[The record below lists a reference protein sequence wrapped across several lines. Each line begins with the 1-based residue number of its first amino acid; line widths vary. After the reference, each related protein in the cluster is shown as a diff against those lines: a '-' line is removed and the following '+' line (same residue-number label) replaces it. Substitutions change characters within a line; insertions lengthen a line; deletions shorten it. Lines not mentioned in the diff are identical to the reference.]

1 MLPSGG
7 DSGELQMH
15 RGFWALAVAQGNL
28 VDLSLF
34 ADLGMGICLRHA
46 KGLGACRHWLPVA

>member
-28 VDLSLF
+28 VDLSLLTLVWGSASGMQGDLVP
-34 ADLGMGICLRHA
+34 ADTGFQ
-46 KGLGACRHWLPVA
+46 